1 LIVAHGNSLRAIVK
15 NLDHINDTT
24 IVNLNVATWEIYR
37 YRFDTD
43 LKLLKRRIIK
53 ISPLIE
59 IEVAYRQ
66 QTRKIRQR
74 VV

>member
-1 LIVAHGNSLRAIVK
+1 MIVAHGNSLRAIVK